1 LRWARVILALPLCAL
16 AHDPISTKITWSR
29 EVSRVV
35 FAHCAS
41 CHREGGSSFP
51 LITYKQ
57 ARPWA
62 VAIKDEVLE
71 RRMPP
76 WGAVEG
82 FGDFRDDESL
92 TGTDLEIVAAW
103 AEGGAPE
110 GDPALLP
117 PAPGITR
124 PPPAPMGTE
133 MVVNGRLELKHAIR
147 LVAIRPAQVP
157 AGVSLQVTAR
167 RPDGSIE
174 PLLWLVNYQPRFP
187 RTYVYREPVL
197 LPTGTVIETSP
208 PGAGTLVLTGLVLT
222 GKASRPVY
230 ESMESN
236 SARSA
241 RSGSSFSAH

>member
-1 LRWARVILALPLCAL
+1 MDRRTLILLVPMCAL

-29 EVSRVV
+29 EISRLM

-51 LITYKQ
+51 LTTYRQ

-62 VAIKDEVLE
+62 VAIKDEVLS

-76 WGAVEG
+76 WGAIEG

-92 TGTDLEIVAAW
+92 TETEIEIIAAW

-117 PAPGITR
+117 AAPEIPKVSPAPVGVEI
-124 PPPAPMGTE
+124 
-133 MVVNGRLELKHAIR
+133 VVDGRTVLPRAVR
-147 LVAIRPAQVP
+147 LMAIRPRTLAAGASMQVI
-157 AGVSLQVTAR
+157 AR

-174 PLLWLVNYQPRFP
+174 PLLWIYNFQPAFLRS
-187 RTYVYREPVL
+187 YVYREPL
-197 LPTGTVIETSP
+197 ALP
-208 PGAGTLVLTGLVLT
+208 AGSEVE
-222 GKASRPVY
+222 ASRGAVVLITATP
-230 ESMESN
+230 EP
-236 SARSA
+236 
-241 RSGSSFSAH
+241 GH

>member
-1 LRWARVILALPLCAL
+1 VLWARAILLLPVVAL

-51 LITYKQ
+51 LMTYRQ

-82 FGDFRDDESL
+82 FGDFRDDPSL
-92 TGTDLEIVAAW
+92 TESELEIVAAW

-110 GDPALLP
+110 GDLALLP
-117 PAPGITR
+117 SVPDSRKPAP
-124 PPPAPMGTE
+124 APNGTE
-133 MVVNGRLELKHAIR
+133 IVVDGRLELKRAVR
-147 LVAIRPAQVP
+147 LVAIRPQNVA
-157 AGVSLQVTAR
+157 AGTSLQVTAR

-174 PLLWLVNYQPRFP
+174 PLLWLYNYRPQFSRS
-187 RTYVYREPVL
+187 YVYRAPIS
-197 LPTGTVIETSP
+197 LPAGTVMETSQSV
-208 PGAGTLVLTGLVLT
+208 GAVVLIVE
-222 GKASRPVY
+222 PD
-230 ESMESN
+230 
-236 SARSA
+236 
-241 RSGSSFSAH
+241 H